1 MVSVTPAEEMFMYRI
16 MVVDDEPNIL
26 NAMRRLTRKEKDWE
40 IEFFDDVNEALKRA
54 HTASFELFLSD
65 YRMPVMDGVKFL
77 SEMKKIHPDAMRII
91 LSGYTDL
98 EALLGAINEAE
109 IFRFIS
115 KPWQDYD
122 LILTLK
128 QALAQRHVLIEN
140 RSLADKVRAQQAELK
155 NRKTAL
161 ERLRESNPVLADVK
175 WASDG
180 SIILE

>member
-1 MVSVTPAEEMFMYRI
+1 MYRI
-16 MVVDDEPNIL
+16 MVVDDEQNIL

-40 IEFFDDVNEALKRA
+40 VEFFDSSKDALQRA
-54 HTASFELFLSD
+54 RAASFELFLSD
-65 YRMPVMDGVKFL
+65 FRMPEMDGVKFL
-77 SEMKKIHPDAMRII
+77 SETKELHPDAMRLI

-122 LILTLK
+122 LITTLK
-128 QALAQRHVLIEN
+128 QALSQRDMLMEN
-140 RSLADKVRAQQAELK
+140 RSLADKVRAQKAELE

-161 ERLRESNPVLADVK
+161 ERLRESNPILADVK
-175 WASDG
+175 WSSDG
-180 SIILE
+180 AIILD

>member
-1 MVSVTPAEEMFMYRI
+1 MI
-16 MVVDDEPNIL
+16 
-26 NAMRRLTRKEKDWE
+26 
-40 IEFFDDVNEALKRA
+40 
-54 HTASFELFLSD
+54 
-65 YRMPVMDGVKFL
+65 
-77 SEMKKIHPDAMRII
+77 
-91 LSGYTDL
+91 
-98 EALLGAINEAE
+98 INEAE